1 MTLFLCGKA
10 YLETELKQMTE
21 EIIRIETAD
30 EQETPPEEEGIE
42 IPLDRI
48 NPETLRNMLSE
59 FVTREWADEESSLEC
74 RIEQVMRQLRERKA
88 KVMFDFRTETWN
100 IVECR

>member
-1 MTLFLCGKA
+1 
-10 YLETELKQMTE
+10 MTE

-30 EQETPPEEEGIE
+30 EQGKPAEEEGIE

-48 NPETLRNMLSE
+48 NPDTLRNMLSE
-59 FVTREWADEESSLEC
+59 FVTREWADEECTPES
-74 RIEQVMRQLRERKA
+74 RIEQVLLQLREGKA
-88 KVMFDFRTETWN
+88 KVMYDFRTETWN

>member
-1 MTLFLCGKA
+1 MA
-10 YLETELKQMTE
+10 E

-30 EQETPPEEEGIE
+30 EQGKPPAEEGIE

-48 NPETLRNMLSE
+48 NPDTLRNMLAE
-59 FVTREWADEESSLEC
+59 FVTREWADEECSLDG
-74 RIEQVMRQLRERKA
+74 RIEQVLRQLRERKA
-88 KVMFDFRTETWN
+88 KVVYDVRTETWN

>member
-1 MTLFLCGKA
+1 MV
-10 YLETELKQMTE
+10 E

-30 EQETPPEEEGIE
+30 EQGKLPEEEGIE

-48 NPETLRNMLSE
+48 NPDTLRSMLEE
-59 FVTREWADEESSLEC
+59 FVTREWADEESTLER
-74 RIEQVMRQLRERKA
+74 RIEQVLRQLRGRKA
-88 KVMFDFRTETWN
+88 KVMYDFRTETWN

>member
-1 MTLFLCGKA
+1 MV
-10 YLETELKQMTE
+10 E

-30 EQETPPEEEGIE
+30 EQGKQPEEEGIE

-48 NPETLRNMLSE
+48 NPDTLRNMLLE
-59 FVTREWADEESSLEC
+59 FVTREWADEESTLEN
-74 RIEQVMRQLRERKA
+74 RIEQVLGQLRDHKA
-88 KVMFDFRTETWN
+88 KVMYDFRTETWN